1 MTPPRL
7 LGALLVACLCHPALP
22 AADPTP
28 APKKAA
34 PAPAPAAPARPAP
47 APARPQTPAQK
58 LAPILPAQPPAYRNS
73 TTTPQQAIQNYRNSG
88 RANPAVPRSNV
99 VPPVP
104 RKPTDPAV
112 AAGARRQAEEYRA
125 RQAARSNDPRIV
137 AGAVQ
142 QKREYD
148 ARQKAAAEKA
158 AKEKAKP
165 KIFESR

>member
-1 MTPPRL
+1 MPPRL
-7 LGALLVACLCHPALP
+7 FSFALSVVCAGALS

-34 PAPAPAAPARPAP
+34 SPPPQSAPARPP
-47 APARPQTPAQK
+47 TPAQK
-58 LAPILPAQPPAYRNS
+58 LAPILPAQPPAYRTS

-88 RANPAVPRSNV
+88 SAYPARPVRSNV
-99 VPPVP
+99 VPPSP
-104 RKPTDPAV
+104 RRPTDPAV

-125 RQAARSNDPRIV
+125 RQVTGSRDPQVV
-137 AGAVQ
+137 AGAIR
-142 QKREYD
+142 QKREYE

-158 AKEKAKP
+158 RQQKPKP